1 MEKTAVMIR
10 VHLSLKGNSNRTSC
24 LFRNIE
30 TTISV
35 YYIRLQ
41 LSPNLHF
48 NSTPFRRVCRREGGG
63 RGGAVKIHLHVSH
76 LMSKRIKVKK
86 LFLRV
91 CGDFISSLV
100 EFVVM
105 KMHN

>member
-1 MEKTAVMIR
+1 MNEGIVEKTAVMIR

-41 LSPNLHF
+41 LSPIV
-48 NSTPFRRVCRREGGG
+48 RVLYFCTS
-63 RGGAVKIHLHVSH
+63 ILS
-76 LMSKRIKVKK
+76 IKTWIIVK
-86 LFLRV
+86 LFSTFDRV
-91 CGDFISSLV
+91 
-100 EFVVM
+100 FVVCFIA
-105 KMHN
+105 KGF